1 MQNGRKYY
9 RSTRGYMVVLV
20 LQWLNPRVFSDVKSS
35 QLYAELGGHNPLV
48 MWGVSRKHYCSVSV
62 LIMIKYGCPSVT
74 PVRTRLHRSGPNEKQ
89 ILTPSYAYPL
99 GLEAVW
105 PLICPPSSPTTRS
118 SSCCVVSFPL
128 PRRPR
133 HALSLPALLTYTT
146 FMLQQVFYLD
156 VAHISQ
162 ICCKCFIWMLHMFHT
177 HIASVFSRCCICFS
191 QMSQQYVSFVSNAMH
206 PSVFMLQVFHGGTL
220 IDGRMT
226 RASGNGSRQSWGPA
240 DGGRCCN
247 IPVLSLH

>member
-133 HALSLPALLTYTT
+133 HALSLPALLTYTI

-156 VAHISQ
+156 VAHVSQ

-177 HIASVFSRCCICFS
+177 HVASVFSRCCICFS

-206 PSVFMLQVFHGGTL
+206 PVFSCCKCFTGARWVMGAWLERRGMGHVRAGDRRTGGAAIT
-220 IDGRMT
+220 
-226 RASGNGSRQSWGPA
+226 P
-240 DGGRCCN
+240 RC
-247 IPVLSLH
+247 